1 MSMHLALFTLALQ
14 LGFSATPARPAQ
26 GVAPRHAADSLRD
39 LKRARSA
46 QASFERARRYNLAER
61 GGSPGRCDVNL
72 GRICWWYDE
81 VPVKL
86 PPEPRQL
93 SRRREDLLFT
103 LDSLNA
109 LHPGDEWIA
118 GMRVHYRIEAGRA
131 IEADSVARSCRATA
145 WWCLAL
151 TGYAEH
157 VLGRAAAAESAF
169 AGAVA
174 RMPEPERCG
183 WREISVLLPSRTRHW
198 YETLSCDARLPVEE
212 RYWLLSR
219 PRFSQPANEWRTE
232 YYVRRVQARLAE
244 HAVWPLGLTWG
255 RDRAEL
261 LLRYGWPVGWSRLQ
275 QADPRLGAEPSVVE
289 HEAVPSFAF
298 APEEALLDTSATAT
312 DDAWDL
318 RAKLAE
324 SRYAPR
330 LVARVSP
337 LSLQLARFRR
347 GDSTLLVAAYAA
359 ADDSLGQ
366 GSRSTIGATL
376 DDGTT
381 VADSAGER
389 TGHATLMLASAPR
402 LAGIDV
408 ADTTTRTLARARALY
423 SVPPRSNALAL
434 SDLLLYRPG
443 ESPPESLDSA
453 IVVAVAGDTV
463 ARTRPV
469 GIYWETY
476 GVADAGEAFDVAVT
490 VERIDRSWLR
500 GARQRIGL
508 ADKDSPLRLK
518 WNDARPPRAGAAVSR
533 AISLDLAN
541 LEPGKYRVT
550 VSLER
555 PGGEST
561 SSARVIQLRE
571 R

>member
-1 MSMHLALFTLALQ
+1 MHLALFSLALQ
-14 LGFSATPARPAQ
+14 LGFSATPSRSMQ
-26 GVAPRHAADSLRD
+26 SVADRAADSLRAI
-39 LKRARSA
+39 KRAHAA

-61 GGSPGRCDVNL
+61 GGSPGRCDVSL

-93 SRRREDLLFT
+93 SRRREDLIFT
-103 LDSLNA
+103 LDSLSI

-118 GMRVHYRIEAGRA
+118 GMRVHYRVEAGHPSA
-131 IEADSVARSCRATA
+131 ADSVARACRATA

-151 TGYAEH
+151 TGYADH
-157 VLGRAAAAESAF
+157 ALGRPAAAESAF
-169 AGAVA
+169 VGALVG
-174 RMPEPERCG
+174 MPERERCG
-183 WREISVLLPSRTRHW
+183 WRDISVLLPDRTRHW
-198 YETLSCDARLPVEE
+198 YEKLSCEARAPVEE

-232 YYVRRVQARLAE
+232 FYVRRVHARLAE
-244 HAVWPLGLTWG
+244 RAVWPMGLTWG

-275 QADPRLGAEPSVVE
+275 QADPRLSAEPSVVE

-298 APEEALLDTSATAT
+298 APQEALLDTSATAT

-324 SRYAPR
+324 SRFAPR
-330 LVARVSP
+330 LVERVSP
-337 LSLQLARFRR
+337 LSMQLARFRR

-359 ADDSLGQ
+359 ADDSLGA
-366 GSRSTIGATL
+366 GSTSTIGATL
-376 DDGTT
+376 DDGST
-381 VADSAGER
+381 VAGPAGDLVGR
-389 TGHATLMLASAPR
+389 ATLMLAGPPR
-402 LAGIDV
+402 LAGMDV
-408 ADTTTRTLARARALY
+408 ADTASRTLARARALY
-423 SVPPRSNALAL
+423 SVPVRSAALAL

-443 ESPPESLDSA
+443 ETPPGVLDSA
-453 IVVAVAGDTV
+453 LAVAVTGDTV
-463 ARTRPV
+463 ARTRPI

-490 VERIDRSWLR
+490 VERIDRSWMR
-500 GARQRIGL
+500 GVRQRIGL
-508 ADKDSPLRLK
+508 AEKDSPLKLK
-518 WNDARPPRAGAAVSR
+518 WNDARPPQAGAAVSR

-541 LEPGKYRVT
+541 LEPGQYRVT
-550 VSLER
+550 VSLDR
-555 PGGEST
+555 ASGESA
-561 SSARVIQLRE
+561 SSNRVIQLRE